1 MPRPGQRLVPTI
13 STELAVASLK
23 RAVEILEQAEPPD
36 DLRAQAFGQALA
48 YVSQFTMVDS
58 PVGIPAGIPLQP
70 PLI

>member
-13 STELAVASLK
+13 STELAVASLR

-48 YVSQFTMVDS
+48 YVSQFTLVDS
-58 PVGIPAGIPLQP
+58 PVDVAGLLPGLP
-70 PLI
+70 RAN